1 MLDCGINGAYT
12 IGGGTMLKM
21 KQESE
26 TVLPNI
32 DEYPQRKDLLEQEFE
47 YITSDKIAGG
57 VNVRYTYFLNKE
69 KGMNLYAIGNV
80 NYKKSTSGLYDG
92 KDWIT
97 LQATIGLSF

>member
-32 DEYPQRKDLLEQEFE
+32 DEYPQRKI
-47 YITSDKIAGG
+47 YWNRNSSISHRTK
-57 VNVRYTYFLNKE
+57 
-69 KGMNLYAIGNV
+69 
-80 NYKKSTSGLYDG
+80 
-92 KDWIT
+92 
-97 LQATIGLSF
+97 